1 MIIGRRLLSIALG
14 LLFVSAWALA
24 QARPA
29 QPAPSAPPAP
39 SLYKRLG
46 GYDAI
51 AAVVDEFI
59 GRLAA
64 DKQLNRFL
72 VGLSDNSK
80 GHLRQMIVEQSCA
93 ATGGSC
99 VYTGRD
105 MNTAHKGLGI
115 TGSDWDLAVKH
126 LSDSLDK
133 FKVPQKEKDEFLAA
147 ISSFK
152 ADIVEKP

>member
-1 MIIGRRLLSIALG
+1 MSRRVLWGVLAFFLALVPI
-14 LLFVSAWALA
+14 FA
-24 QARPA
+24 QEKAA
-29 QPAPSAPPAP
+29 SGP

-51 AAVVDEFI
+51 AAVSDEFI
-59 GRLAA
+59 ARLAA

-72 VGLSDNSK
+72 VGLSGDSQGK
-80 GHLRQMIVEQSCA
+80 LRQRVVELACF
-93 ATGGSC
+93 ATGGPC

-105 MNTAHKGLGI
+105 MKTSHKGLGI
-115 TGSDWDLAVKH
+115 TENDWTLTVKH

-133 FKVPQKEKDEFLAA
+133 FKVPAREKGEFLA
-147 ISSFK
+147 IIGGLK

>member
-1 MIIGRRLLSIALG
+1 MSQRTISAFLS
-14 LLFVSAWALA
+14 LLFVCTLA
-24 QARPA
+24 FGQAA
-29 QPAPSAPPAP
+29 AAPSGPP
-39 SLYKRLG
+39 LYKRLG

-51 AAVVDEFI
+51 AAVVDDFI

-80 GHLRQMIVEQSCA
+80 GRLRQRLVEQACFAS
-93 ATGGSC
+93 GGPC

-105 MNTAHKGLGI
+105 MKTTHKGLGI

-133 FKVPQKEKDEFLAA
+133 FKVPPKEKDEFLAIIA
-147 ISSFK
+147 STK
-152 ADIVEKP
+152 TDIVEKP